1 MPIDTILAVDDYEP
15 ILALYRRI
23 FHPPDPGALDILGLG
38 TETPSLPP
46 LDCRTYSDPLKLVDD
61 YRREYAKGL
70 RARVCI
76 LDILMPQQNGLVTAR
91 QLREIDPDI
100 EIVVCT
106 ADPGTVPL
114 AVSEELGSGVFFVRK
129 PPHSDEFAL
138 MVHALVRSWNE
149 RRKLQR
155 RTLMLRRRAETMRKQ
170 AAFLGSLLE
179 SVPDLVFMKD
189 AEGAY
194 ITCNKMFARYAGRA
208 PSEIIGGTDCD
219 FLPPDACRVYLEQDR
234 EVLASGR
241 ALTYEQTVPHPDGG
255 ECVLETVK
263 SPVFS
268 KQGECIGLIG
278 IARDITNREKPRQ
291 QPNPTVV

>member
-1 MPIDTILAVDDYEP
+1 MPIDTILAVDDDEP

-23 FHPPDPGALDILGLG
+23 FRPPEPGALDILGFG
-38 TETPSLPP
+38 TEAPSLPP
-46 LDCRTYSDPLKLVDD
+46 LDCRTYSDPLLLLAD
-61 YRREYAKGL
+61 YKREYAKGL

-179 SVPDLVFMKD
+179 AVPELIFMKD
-189 AEGAY
+189 IEGVF
-194 ITCNKMFARYAGRA
+194 IMCNRMFARYAGRA
-208 PSEIIGGTDCD
+208 PADIIGGTECA
-219 FLPPDACRVYLEQDR
+219 FLTKERCQVYLAQDR
-234 EVLASGR
+234 QVMQGGTPLTFREEVQG
-241 ALTYEQTVPHPDGG
+241 PDGAP
-255 ECVLETVK
+255 CLLETVK
-263 SPVFS
+263 SPVYS
-268 KQGECIGLIG
+268 ANGECIGLIG
-278 IARDITNREKPRQ
+278 IARDITNRGPK
-291 QPNPTVV
+291 